1 MARPKQKESILTSM
15 RLDKELYVKLSSYA
29 EEKGQ
34 TKTMAL
40 ERILKAFFIAQEERK
55 TDGNS

>member
-1 MARPKQKESILTSM
+1 MARQKKEGTHLNVIL
-15 RLDKELYVKLSSYA
+15 RQDIYERFCEYA

-40 ERILKAFFIAQEERK
+40 ERILERVLAEEDNK
-55 TDGNS
+55 KK

>member
-1 MARPKQKESILTSM
+1 MSRPKKEGTHLNVIL
-15 RLDKELYVKLSSYA
+15 RQDIYDKFCKYA

-40 ERILKAFFIAQEERK
+40 ERIIESVIGKKSKKA
-55 TDGNS
+55 